1 MDKKYFQGHSRP
13 YSEVIPSD
21 ADFTNDKFQWV
32 LISHGF
38 AIFPECRRL
47 LVVVSPLITFEYNLS
62 DEDVKKLT
70 ANSVTGKDG
79 ISLEER
85 LNIINGVIG
94 VDFSTKLTKDM
105 LETKDMVNLELFSTA
120 REEVETQIQCRT
132 KEPHKS
138 VPLEDCINALNSED
152 REQLDMATRDFVRIL
167 SAKWADHI
175 INKED

>member
-1 MDKKYFQGHSRP
+1 MDTMNQS
-13 YSEVIPSD
+13 
-21 ADFTNDKFQWV
+21 NDKFQDV
-32 LISHGF
+32 LKSHGIIID
-38 AIFPECRRL
+38 ADKKTLTIQSNL
-47 LVVVSPLITFEYNLS
+47 AKVDLEYDLS

-79 ISLEER
+79 VSLEER
-85 LNIINGVIG
+85 LNIINNVIG

-120 REEVETQIQCRT
+120 REAVETQIQCRT